1 MKAEVALMSIVHLV
15 FVAVIFQFTPLL
27 TRQGVYFGAT
37 VDPEFPRSDDGR
49 RLLRSYRLQ
58 AALWAI
64 LAIGLELVLSPRY
77 RLTAILLPLLLM
89 IAGCTLSYWLKFREV
104 HQRHG
109 QRRPE
114 IRQADLSAQP
124 SRERFN
130 PMLWIPPFAALA
142 VTAAYLQTQWNRLPE
157 RFPVHWGASGQP
169 DRWSSREPLTVFA
182 PILIGAAMNLF
193 LLLMAWLFSRMPR
206 ATIMRRITVR
216 LIEVLLYPLTLTFVI
231 VALLPLGLVV
241 PVWLIP
247 AIMLVCVAGLIIWSY
262 RQIAAP
268 VLADAAPDPQS
279 DSYWK
284 AGMFYYN
291 PNDPAIFVAK
301 RVGIGYTVNFAN
313 KMCWLVLAGI
323 LMLGLLPAALGVLA
337 AKK

>member
-1 MKAEVALMSIVHLV
+1 MKAEVAMMILPLV
-15 FVAVIFQFTPLL
+15 FVAAILQFLPLL
-27 TRQGVYFGAT
+27 TRQGVFFSAT
-37 VDPEFPRSDDGR
+37 VDPEFPRSAAGR
-49 RLLRSYRLQ
+49 RLLRSYRWQ

-64 LAIGLELVLSPRY
+64 LAIALAL
-77 RLTAILLPLLLM
+77 ILPADRPLLAALVPLV
-89 IAGCTLSYWLKFREV
+89 IVIVGSGFSYWLKFREV
-104 HQRHG
+104 HSRYG

-124 SRERFN
+124 SGESFN
-130 PMLWIPPFAALA
+130 LWIWIPPFAALA
-142 VTAAYLQTQWNRLPE
+142 LTAVYLQLHWNQLPE
-157 RFPVHWGASGQP
+157 RFPVHWGADGQP
-169 DRWSSREPLTVFA
+169 NRWSSREPLTVFA
-182 PILIGAAMNLF
+182 PIVIGAGINLIM
-193 LLLMAWLFSRMPR
+193 LALAWLFSQLARN
-206 ATIMRRITVR
+206 TIMRRITVR
-216 LIEVLLYPLTLTFVI
+216 LLEVLLYPLTFTFIV

-247 AIMLVCVAGLIIWSY
+247 AIMLMCVAGLIIWSY
-262 RQIAAP
+262 RKIAKP
-268 VLADAAPDPQS
+268 LMADAVPDPQS

-323 LMLGLLPAALGVLA
+323 LMLALLPAALGVLS

>member
-1 MKAEVALMSIVHLV
+1 MKAEVPLLFLHLL
-15 FVAVIFQFTPLL
+15 FVAVIFQFTPLI
-27 TRQGVYFGAT
+27 TRRGIFFSAT
-37 VDPEFPRSDDGR
+37 VDPNFPRSADGR
-49 RLLRSYRLQ
+49 RLLRSYRWQ

-64 LAIGLELVLSPRY
+64 LAMGLELVLLPRHSV
-77 RLTAILLPLLLM
+77 TAILIPTLLL
-89 IAGCTLSYWLKFREV
+89 IIGCGFSYWLKFREV
-104 HQRHG
+104 HQRYG

-124 SRERFN
+124 SRESFN
-130 PMLWIPPFAALA
+130 AWIWIPPFAALA
-142 VTAAYLQTQWNRLPE
+142 LTAVYLQLHWNLLPE
-157 RFPVHWGASGQP
+157 RFPVHWGADGQP
-169 DRWSSREPLTVFA
+169 NRWSSREPLTVFA
-182 PILIGAAMNLF
+182 PILIGAGMNVFMLVI
-193 LLLMAWLFSRMPR
+193 AWLFSQLSR

-216 LIEVLLYPLTLTFVI
+216 LLEVMLYPLTFTFVV

-247 AIMLVCVAGLIIWSY
+247 AIMLACVGGLIIWSY
-262 RQIAAP
+262 RQIVAP
-268 VLADAAPDPQS
+268 AIADAAFDPQS

-323 LMLGLLPAALGVLA
+323 LLLGLLPAALGILA
-337 AKK
+337 GRK

>member
-1 MKAEVALMSIVHLV
+1 MKAEVAMLILPLA

-27 TRQGVYFGAT
+27 TRRGIFFGAT
-37 VDPEFPRSDDGR
+37 VDPDFPRSADGR
-49 RLLRSYRLQ
+49 RVLCSYRWH

-64 LAIGLELVLSPRY
+64 IALGLAAALLPHALPLAVLV
-77 RLTAILLPLLLM
+77 PLLL
-89 IAGCTLSYWLKFREV
+89 IIVGSALSYWLKFREV
-104 HQRHG
+104 HTRYG

-114 IRQADLSAQP
+114 IRQAELSVPPTGA
-124 SRERFN
+124 RFN
-130 PMLWIPPFAALA
+130 AWLWVPPFAALA
-142 VTAAYLQTQWNRLPE
+142 LTAAYLQSHWNQLPE
-157 RFPVHWGASGQP
+157 RFPVHWGADGQP
-169 DRWSSREPLTVFA
+169 NRWSSREPLTVFA
-182 PILIGAAMNLF
+182 PVVIGAGMNLVM
-193 LLLMAWLFSRMPR
+193 LALAWLFSQLSRN
-206 ATIMRRITVR
+206 TIMRRVTVR
-216 LIEVLLYPLTLTFVI
+216 LLEVLLYPLTLTFII
-231 VALLPLGLVV
+231 VALLPFGLVV

-247 AIMLVCVAGLIIWSY
+247 AIMLTCVAGLIFWSY
-262 RQIAAP
+262 RQIVAP
-268 VLADAAPDPQS
+268 ALADAVPDPQS

-323 LMLGLLPAALGVLA
+323 LLLGLLPAALGILA